1 MSGITIILSLLSG
14 VALFL
19 FGMSLMGDGL
29 KKVAGNKLELVLYK
43 LTSSPIKGLLL
54 GTVVTAIIQ
63 SSSATTVMVVGF
75 VNSGMMKVAQAIGI
89 IMGANIGTSITG
101 WILCLSYIDGSSGI
115 AQLLS
120 TATISAVV
128 AIVGIV
134 FKMFFKKTTYKNVG
148 DIMLGFAI
156 LMVGMQTMSGAVS
169 PLKENEHFVN
179 LLTMFTNPFLGILVG
194 ILFTAVLQS
203 ASASVGILQAL
214 SVTGSISF
222 AAALPIT
229 MGIGVG
235 AACPVLLSS
244 IGTNK
249 NGKRT
254 ALIYLLNDLF
264 GMIFWSIAFYSVNA
278 FVHFPFLDMTMSPI
292 TIAMMNTFFRL
303 ATILLLIPF
312 ISLIEKLV
320 FRLVKDSPEDIE
332 EQADFDLLEERFLA
346 YPALAI
352 GQSHT
357 AMNGMAKKA
366 RKNIYRAMSLLTA
379 YSQDKYN
386 KVQEKEN
393 LIDKYEDKLGT
404 YLMQL
409 TGQEM
414 SMAHT
419 QQVSKFLHTISDFE
433 RLGDHAVNIS
443 KVANELAEK
452 KISFSESA
460 QYELD
465 VLESAVRELVDI
477 TVKAFCEDDLSL
489 ATKVEPLRELIGI
502 LCNDLK
508 NRHVTRLRE
517 GKCEMKQ
524 GFAFNDLLTNLER
537 IAAHC
542 SNVAVAIIETET
554 AEFDTHEYIKSVRHM
569 KNDEYL
575 ADFEEYARKYNI
587 VSSKK
592 ERKKLLAEKEL
603 AEKE

>member
-1 MSGITIILSLLSG
+1 MSGITIVLTLLSG

-43 LTSSPIKGLLL
+43 LTNTPIKGVLL

-89 IMGANIGTSITG
+89 IMGANIGTSVTG

-128 AIVGIV
+128 AIIGIT
-134 FKMFFKKTTYKNVG
+134 FKMFVKKTTYKNVG

-169 PLKENEHFVN
+169 PLKENPHFVN
-179 LLTMFTNPFLGILVG
+179 MLTKFENPFMGIIVG
-194 ILFTAVLQS
+194 IAFTAVLQS

-214 SVTGSISF
+214 SMTGSISF

-244 IGTNK
+244 IGTNR

-264 GMIFWSIAFYSVNA
+264 GMIFWSIVFYSVNA
-278 FVHFPFLDMTMSPI
+278 FAHFKFMNMTI
-292 TIAMMNTFFRL
+292 RL
-303 ATILLLIPF
+303 ATILVLLPF
-312 ISLIEKLV
+312 IHAIEKLV
-320 FRLVKDSPEDIE
+320 FRLIKDDPEELE
-332 EQADFDLLEERFLA
+332 EQADFDLLEERFLS

-357 AMNGMAKKA
+357 AVNGMAKKA
-366 RKNIYRAMSLLTA
+366 RKNINRALSLLSD

-414 SMAHT
+414 STTQT

-443 KVANELAEK
+443 KVANEIVEK
-452 KISFSESA
+452 KISFSDSA
-460 QYELD
+460 KSEIK
-465 VLESAVRELVDI
+465 VLEAAVREIVDL
-477 TVKAFCEDDLSL
+477 TVDAFCDDNLEM
-489 ATKVEPLRELIGI
+489 AAKIEPLRELIGI

-517 GKCEMKQ
+517 GKCEYKQ

-542 SNVAVAIIETET
+542 SNIAVAMIETET
-554 AEFDTHEYIKSVRHM
+554 SEFDTHEYLKSVRHM
-569 KNDEYL
+569 KDDAYLKCFDEY
-575 ADFEEYARKYNI
+575 ASKYNI
-587 VSSKK
+587 STGKK
-592 ERKKLLAEKEL
+592 EKKNK
-603 AEKE
+603 